1 MILTILGM
9 IPTEVEEDLQAA
21 LDVAQGHKSRHAFIG
36 VLMTPKMGIRVM
48 EEIKIL
54 TGDSMVIS
62 HDSRQS
68 YSLTYEPQNGVKYL
82 LERRHKQIGPVSL
95 AHQA

>member
-9 IPTEVEEDLQAA
+9 IPTEVEEGLQAA
-21 LDVAQGHKSRHAFIG
+21 LDVAQGHKSRHAFMG

-54 TGDSMVIS
+54 TGDSMIS

-68 YSLTYEPQNGVKYL
+68 YSLIYEPQNGVKYL
-82 LERRHKQIGPVSL
+82 LERRHKQIDPVSL
-95 AHQA
+95 EHQA